1 MGLAKKN
8 LVTLK
13 APSTFL
19 KTLPNFPPPQAKS
32 RSKKATGEDKKGQTE
47 GEAKTSKG
55 GGKGTS
61 KSGSQVSTPGPQN
74 NGASSKGG
82 TNNKD
87 TAASNVVSNDQ
98 LALDKS
104 GKLSKRW
111 FKRPSQFKTFT
122 GHKIKYWTWKLKDPV
137 PKDTKS
143 SSSVKKEKQAEKMP
157 SGDAAE
163 MNSSAKPSA
172 TAQT

>member
-13 APSTFL
+13 APASFL
-19 KTLPNFPPPQAKS
+19 KTLPDLRPPQAKS
-32 RSKKATGEDKKGQTE
+32 RSKKATGEDKKGLTE
-47 GEAKTSKG
+47 GESKASKG
-55 GGKGTS
+55 GSKGSS
-61 KSGSQVSTPGPQN
+61 KNGSQVSTPGPQS

-82 TNNKD
+82 SNNKD
-87 TAASNVVSNDQ
+87 TGASNVVSNGQ

-104 GKLSKRW
+104 GQLSKRW

-122 GHKIKYWTWKLKDPV
+122 GHKIKYWTWKLKDQA
-137 PKDTKS
+137 PKDTKGA
-143 SSSVKKEKQAEKMP
+143 SSVKKEKQAEKLP
-157 SGDAAE
+157 LEATTE
-163 MNSSAKPSA
+163 LNSSSKPSA